1 MAERYLIIDDATGKT
16 KRGAAAGSSLFT
28 DEEFVVG
35 GGGQTQ
41 FTLASTIDG
50 STKID
55 VYSNGVRRRE
65 GSGNS
70 WERNLSPARI
80 DFSESQPENAWI
92 LVRVWS

>member
-1 MAERYLIIDDATGKT
+1 MADRILLIDDATGRT
-16 KRGAAAGSSLFT
+16 KRGPPLGGFT
-28 DEEFVVG
+28 DEEFDVG

-41 FTLASTIDG
+41 FTLAATIDG

-55 VYSNGVRRRE
+55 VYTNGVKRRE

-70 WERNLSPARI
+70 WERNVTPARI

-92 LVRVWS
+92 LVRVWG